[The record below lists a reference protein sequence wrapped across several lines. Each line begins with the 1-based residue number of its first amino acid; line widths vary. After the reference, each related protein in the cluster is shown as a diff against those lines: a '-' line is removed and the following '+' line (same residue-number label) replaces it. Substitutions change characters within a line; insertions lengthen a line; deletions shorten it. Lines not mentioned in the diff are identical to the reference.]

1 MSSKP
6 KIAILCWERG
16 TVPAGL
22 MQMEE
27 QLGNST
33 NLKTYPFPVKL
44 VEIKGANVETVI
56 THPSAEVL
64 ERMIAVSKRLIEE
77 DGIQAISTSCGF
89 NAIFQEKLSS
99 ALSVP
104 VFTSALLQVP
114 FVHQI
119 VGANRGIGIITA
131 NKSALST
138 QHLTACG
145 ITQAMKV
152 FIFGLEE
159 AKEWGK
165 IFEQPD
171 VPFDIDAVGKE
182 IVGVAEQALLD
193 RPEIGAF
200 VLECTDL
207 PPYAERIRSK
217 LKLPVFDFCSM
228 MELIAAAVG
237 ERSLY

>member
-119 VGANRGIGIITA
+119 VGANRG
-131 NKSALST
+131 SALLRPIKRPVHSASYSLWDYPSDEGF
-138 QHLTACG
+138 H
-145 ITQAMKV
+145 IW
-152 FIFGLEE
+152 FGR
-159 AKEWGK
+159 GK
-165 IFEQPD
+165 
-171 VPFDIDAVGKE
+171 G
-182 IVGVAEQALLD
+182 
-193 RPEIGAF
+193 
-200 VLECTDL
+200 
-207 PPYAERIRSK
+207 
-217 LKLPVFDFCSM
+217 
-228 MELIAAAVG
+228 VG
-237 ERSLY
+237 EDF